1 MAARLPGVYVTVED
15 RSYVEDQ
22 VSSGR
27 SGLIVILS
35 DRGPHNTVVRVT
47 SNARFFQQYGKPVLD
62 RTGQA
67 HYIASQFLR
76 RSNQLYVIRAA
87 LLDSPIPSHNCA
99 LANVAIRY
107 TPTEGGTEE
116 ILSGNFIFTAAG
128 PVDLDG
134 AGPLDPIYLG
144 QWDEDNAYN
153 VFGSAFISQYVFCN
167 YIGFEG
173 VNIDDFISI
182 DGSYE
187 SIQVIDK
194 GRIPLYDEKT
204 GIGQGAHEGSRIY
217 YLKLASPYTGRSTET
232 DLGQLPIKLKEP
244 YKSQVEPLIIERDKV
259 IRTPPLRVAEI
270 NAEIDILEVE
280 LYGTVGGGILPTQDR
295 VVEIKGLINT
305 LLAERNADPAPTA
318 ERIAEIDLQIR
329 ALMIELYANVDAP
342 TVERAAEIEA
352 QIETLIEERDAVI
365 TTSPERI
372 AEINAII
379 EPLVSNLNHYTYL
392 LYDSRFINEDTRFR
406 KASKFYFGP
415 KIIKFR
421 DQYDIETFYPTCAF
435 TKGSN
440 IVICGPGE
448 DEYGNTLI
456 KNEKTFE
463 SIYQEEWIMS
473 DNDYRKGIA
482 SNSETQPIL
491 RQIIEKVI
499 ETPEGGR
506 GRDVFKF
513 ILNAPYEGESTPID
527 SDGNYIW
534 DRMYTH
540 VPVQVVSSKNIRS
553 ADDFNTNDIYNIF
566 YFYAEGVGSYYNNIL
581 LQGVRNY
588 QLEKMYT
595 DDNGVP
601 LYKYIFMD
609 LTIFG
614 ENEDGSTTIL
624 EGPWTVSLVNKVGD
638 QVVRDLNTGREL
650 YIVNTINERSE
661 YIKCK
666 EGINASILEGL
677 TKEKEE
683 LRLKVMAL
691 FSVSFVYRTRTSGQ
705 EGFFLENGNDG
716 IQYDVFGRLNIN
728 NAEISQLVRNAYATD
743 LKSTDGSIQLLMQT
757 LYPWYLL
764 DYVIS
769 GGYNVDIQSAARELV
784 DTRKDCLLLA
794 DTGEYK
800 LNATEELRARSLDVP
815 WNTWNAM
822 LYTQYRTI
830 TDPYSGKQITI
841 SPVYHA
847 IERHLTVDNNYF
859 MSEPVAGIEKG
870 ALQERAVLAY
880 KPSLAD
886 MEEMIDVELNPT
898 ITEPDGTYFLTQ
910 FTTYKRASVMKRAH
924 AVKIVQHLQKRLPS
938 ILKDLLQRKGTPYWV
953 SVAESR
959 VDTFMKQF
967 TNANTPKHSFKSYN
981 IDLNW
986 DEERS
991 EIYIGLT
998 VKPLRAIEAI
1008 HVNIIVT

>member
-116 ILSGNFIFTAAG
+116 ILTGDFIFTAVG

-134 AGPLDPIYLG
+134 VGPLEPQYIG
-144 QWDEDNAYN
+144 QWDPDNAYQ
-153 VFGSAFISQYVFCN
+153 VFGSPFISKYVFCN
-167 YIGFEG
+167 YAGYEG
-173 VNIDDFISI
+173 VNIDEYISV

-187 SIQVIDK
+187 SIRVVGK
-194 GRIPLYDEKT
+194 GTIPLYDELT
-204 GIGQGAHEGSRIY
+204 NIGQGTNEGNTIY
-217 YLKLASPYTGRSTET
+217 YLELESYYTGRSTET
-232 DLGQLPIKLKEP
+232 DLGELPIKLKDSI
-244 YKSQVEPLIIERDKV
+244 KLQVDPLIAERDSTV
-259 IRTPPLRVAEI
+259 TPA
-270 NAEIDILEVE
+270 
-280 LYGTVGGGILPTQDR
+280 T
-295 VVEIKGLINT
+295 
-305 LLAERNADPAPTA
+305 
-318 ERIAEIDLQIR
+318 
-329 ALMIELYANVDAP
+329 
-342 TVERAAEIEA
+342 
-352 QIETLIEERDAVI
+352 
-365 TTSPERI
+365 PERI
-372 AEINAII
+372 AEINALI
-379 EPLVSNLNHYTYL
+379 EPLVSNLNNYTYL
-392 LYDSRFINEDTRFR
+392 LYDSNFINEQTRFK

-415 KIIKFR
+415 KEIKFT
-421 DQYDIETFYPTCAF
+421 DSFGTEFYPTCAF

-440 IVICGPGE
+440 VVVCGPGE
-448 DEYGNTLI
+448 DATHTTLD
-456 KNEKTFE
+456 KFEQTFE

-473 DNDYRKGIA
+473 DNDFRAGVA
-482 SNSETQPIL
+482 ANSETQPIL
-491 RQIIEKVI
+491 RQIIEKIV
-499 ETPEGGR
+499 ETSETGGA
-506 GRDVFKF
+506 DTFKF
-513 ILNAPYEGESTPID
+513 ILDAPYTGESTPKD
-527 SDGNYIW
+527 ADGNYVW

-540 VPVQVVSSKNIRS
+540 VPVQTISSKNVKS
-553 ADDFNTNDIYNIF
+553 AEDFNVNDIYNIF
-566 YFYAEGVGSYYNNIL
+566 YFYAQGVGSYYNTIFV
-581 LQGVRNY
+581 QGVRNY

-601 LYKYIFMD
+601 LYKYMFMD
-609 LTIFG
+609 LTVYG
-614 ENEDGSTTIL
+614 QNEDGSRTIL

-638 QVVRDLNTGREL
+638 QIVRDLNTGREL
-650 YIVNTINERSE
+650 YIVNTINERSQ
-661 YIKCK
+661 YISCK
-666 EGINASILEGL
+666 EGVNASILEGL

-691 FSVSFVYRTRTSGQ
+691 FSVSFVYRTKTRGQ

-800 LNATEELRARSLDVP
+800 LNATEELSARSLDVP

-880 KPSLAD
+880 KPSLSD

-938 ILKDLLQRKGTPYWV
+938 ILKDLLQRKGTPYWI